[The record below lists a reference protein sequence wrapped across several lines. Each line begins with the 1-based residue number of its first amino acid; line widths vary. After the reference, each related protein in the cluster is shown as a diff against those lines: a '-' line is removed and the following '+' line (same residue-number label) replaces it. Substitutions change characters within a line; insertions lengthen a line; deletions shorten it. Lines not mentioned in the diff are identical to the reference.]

1 MLKNFFNIKA
11 WGLLQYEIAS
21 LVILLFFL
29 PSFEAPKHLFL
40 IIYVVLNL
48 IRQFKD
54 GSLLKTNR
62 SDLVFLFLIA
72 SLFLSTIFSTFSGE
86 EWRGLRSNLPILVF
100 GWIIARSNYKKKTLE
115 ILFAVSILSFL
126 PTFIYGAY
134 EHFLLK
140 RFYFFKIHS
149 VGFVNASGIYWL

>member
-72 SLFLSTIFSTFSGE
+72 SLFFIILLIFFFK
-86 EWRGLRSNLPILVF
+86 LLVF
-100 GWIIARSNYKKKTLE
+100 
-115 ILFAVSILSFL
+115 
-126 PTFIYGAY
+126 
-134 EHFLLK
+134 
-140 RFYFFKIHS
+140 
-149 VGFVNASGIYWL
+149 